1 MGTLRRLH
9 GGHSAAHAGEEKAVH
24 KNGSGKGNGTLVVFG
39 SGGHTAEMLSLLAVL
54 PREPYAPLTF
64 VIADTDSTSEGRAK
78 ASGGVPGD
86 AQFLRIPRARE
97 VGQSYLTSLVSTLR
111 AFLAC
116 LRLVWSLQ
124 PRIILVNG
132 PGTCLPLCLAAAVL
146 RLLGCLRCSIVFVE
160 SVCRVRTLS
169 TTGKLL
175 YHARIA
181 DQVHVQWPQLAAA
194 YPRAHYVGM
203 LV

>member
-1 MGTLRRLH
+1 MRR
-9 GGHSAAHAGEEKAVH
+9 GHAAAPQPGEEKAA
-24 KNGSGKGNGTLVVFG
+24 NSGGGEAGDGTVVVFG
-39 SGGHTAEMLSLLAVL
+39 SGGHTAEMLSLLAAL
-54 PREPYAPLTF
+54 PREPYAPFTY

-78 ASGGVPGD
+78 ASGGVPAD

-97 VGQSYLTSLVSTLR
+97 VGQSYLTSLASTLR

-124 PRIILVNG
+124 PRVILVNG
-132 PGTCLPLCLAAAVL
+132 PGTCLPLCLAAALL

-169 TTGKLL
+169 MTGNLL

-181 DQVHVQWPQLAAA
+181 DQVHVQWPQLVAA
-194 YPRAHYVGM
+194 YPRAHHVGI